1 MRRILFRAT
10 IALAAAAVAFAPQ
23 APALAKPGP
32 PPTIACSRTVLVT
45 FAVYAFMPT
54 PVSNGCWSYERV
66 VQGNWHICHYNGSV
80 SGTGP
85 RWVYDDTSPLHDL
98 STENSLIL
106 SCAAGHSSGYEFMA
120 RRNGAWRKL
129 NPNGVV
135 TRFYAETYSSDSAVN
150 DYWSAW
156 TANTGIGRP
165 MINVGPASNATAQS
179 VTEMVCRSVSSG
191 TYIGIYASSEVSTAN
206 GKLNAIQTALNACTT

>member
-1 MRRILFRAT
+1 M
-10 IALAAAAVAFAPQ
+10 
-23 APALAKPGP
+23 
-32 PPTIACSRTVLVT
+32 
-45 FAVYAFMPT
+45 
-54 PVSNGCWSYERV
+54 
-66 VQGNWHICHYNGSV
+66 VQGNWHICHYDGRV

-98 STENSLIL
+98 STETSRIL
-106 SCAAGHSSGYEFMA
+106 NCAAGRSSGYKFMA

-135 TRFYAETYSSDSAVN
+135 TRFYAETYSSDSTVN

-179 VTEMVCRSVSSG
+179 VTEFVCRSVSSG
-191 TYIGIYASSEVSTAN
+191 TYIGIYSSSEVSPNN
-206 GKLNAIQTALNACTT
+206 GKLNAIQNGLNACTG